1 MIRLKDILAEYEFG
15 KLLWADPAYA
25 SSSGRYRRFIDQ
37 AYKGALEKDSPD
49 EALLWMQLRDYLKMN
64 QKHALDMRAFSE
76 LSLMKSRFP
85 AMLDPGL
92 KPTDRVYRGMTLP
105 LDQTAELVAD
115 PKVSIL
121 PDGDWYYLAPVKRKI
136 ESRSEGFIS
145 VSADRRLAGNFA
157 WDRSPTGRW
166 PIVTSTRYRDVEPNA
181 FMNPE
186 FLTTVGGYDEQEFW
200 ILGNTLPVEGIYI
213 KSPWVS
219 YPVTVNRET
228 ETMAKAL
235 AARGYT
241 REG

>member
-25 SSSGRYRRFIDQ
+25 SSSSRYRRFIDQ
-37 AYKGALEKDSPD
+37 AYKGALEKDSQD
-49 EALLWMQLRDYLKMN
+49 EALLWMQLQDYLKMN

-76 LSLMKSRFP
+76 LSLMKRRFP

-121 PDGDWYYLAPVKRKI
+121 PDGDWYYLSPLKRKI

-145 VSADRRLAGNFA
+145 VSADWNLAQNFSQG
-157 WDRSPTGRW
+157 RTPIGRW
-166 PIVTSTRYRDVEPNA
+166 PIVTNTQYRDVKSNA

-186 FLTTVGGYDEQEFW
+186 FLTTVGGYDEKEFW
-200 ILGNTLPVEGIYI
+200 ILGNTLPVIGIHI
-213 KSPWVS
+213 QSPWLS
-219 YPVTVNRET
+219 GPVTKNREADV
-228 ETMAKAL
+228 MAKAL
-235 AARGYT
+235 EARGFAHK
-241 REG
+241 G